1 MIPLHE
7 VHRNLIC
14 VFGTFVRYSYNM
26 IPVCCLLHL
35 FFFNVNRPPNLALV
49 PSSPKPCNLVVAAV
63 PKPTKSIIFALD
75 YVWPMSTCMYPRLF
89 NLSRFTCIS
98 LYICS
103 ILFIHISRYFYL
115 KWSKSCLIKSC
126 PVYPS
131 ILWSSCFLSCLSK
144 FLLLPIRRVLPP
156 HWRAYSTP
164 SYPIH
169 SSWYASLTDC
179 FLTFSIFAL
188 RYLIFFYLLSSNL
201 CLSHSRFSC
210 LAFSCLIW
218 SEVILPWLILSDLI
232 VFPFTLAGLFH
243 PKR

>member
-1 MIPLHE
+1 
-7 VHRNLIC
+7 
-14 VFGTFVRYSYNM
+14 
-26 IPVCCLLHL
+26 
-35 FFFNVNRPPNLALV
+35 
-49 PSSPKPCNLVVAAV
+49 
-63 PKPTKSIIFALD
+63 
-75 YVWPMSTCMYPRLF
+75 MSTCMYPRLF

-98 LYICS
+98 LYIYSYISRGISTSNDLSLASSSLVSS
-103 ILFIHISRYFYL
+103 ILLY
-115 KWSKSCLIKSC
+115 CD
-126 PVYPS
+126 PV
-131 ILWSSCFLSCLSK
+131 FLSCLSK
-144 FLLLPIRRVLPP
+144 FLLLPIRRALPP

-188 RYLIFFYLLSSNL
+188 RNLIFFYLLSSNL

-243 PKR
+243 PKREPHCALHRDAPRTTNTIPVCKE

>member
-1 MIPLHE
+1 MIPHW
-7 VHRNLIC
+7 NLIC

-75 YVWPMSTCMYPRLF
+75 YVWPMSTCTHVF
-89 NLSRFTCIS
+89 STCLGSPVS
-98 LYICS
+98 LYTS
-103 ILFIHISRYFYL
+103 VHTFSFSRYFYL

-131 ILWSSCFLSCLSK
+131 ILWSSFFLSCLSK

-218 SEVILPWLILSDLI
+218 SEAILPWLILSDLI